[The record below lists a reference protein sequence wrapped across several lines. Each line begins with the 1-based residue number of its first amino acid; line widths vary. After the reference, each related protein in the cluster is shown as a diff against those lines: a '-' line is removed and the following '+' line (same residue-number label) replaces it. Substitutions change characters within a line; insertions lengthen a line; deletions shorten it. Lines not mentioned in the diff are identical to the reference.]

1 MIKKISKETISAI
14 KDNAVVKLAVN
25 AEIKMIGKSVVLTI
39 DDKNYDWGEDE
50 VNWMDNCVKHI
61 NKVITHHNSHKLYNI
76 INTIFT
82 EMDYNL
88 TFNFGDYTLG
98 LAETEEGYE
107 DKWYDKSVYV
117 IPTDAKD
124 EDGDWDW
131 CAATYFSIEHYFKTY
146 ADLLRGDR
154 DIIEYITNS
163 ILDFMETDTP
173 YPSTQG
179 TTVTYKTE
187 VE

>member
-1 MIKKISKETISAI
+1 MTNERRTNLMALKESA
-14 KDNAVVKLAVN
+14 KR
-25 AEIKMIGKSVVLTI
+25 
-39 DDKNYDWGEDE
+39 
-50 VNWMDNCVKHI
+50 
-61 NKVITHHNSHKLYNI
+61 HNELYEI

-98 LAETEEGYE
+98 LAETEKGYE
-107 DKWYDKSVYV
+107 DMWYDKSVYV
-117 IPTDAKD
+117 IPTNAKD

-131 CAATYFSIEHYFKTY
+131 YAATYYSIEHYFRTY

-154 DIIEYITNS
+154 DIIGEITNN

-173 YPSTQG
+173 YPSTGG
-179 TTVTYKTE
+179 TTVTHKTE
-187 VE
+187 VVNI